1 MDEFTGKRQPRRLLE
16 RHDGSMIRMT
26 KRVAAAA
33 ARIAGAGGQLR
44 SGAGAVHSSAAELL
58 VVT

>member
-1 MDEFTGKRQPRRLLE
+1 VDEFTGKRQPRRLLE

-33 ARIAGAGGQLR
+33 ARIASAGGRMR
-44 SGAGAVHSSAAELL
+44 SVPARCIRRLPNFSS
-58 VVT
+58 